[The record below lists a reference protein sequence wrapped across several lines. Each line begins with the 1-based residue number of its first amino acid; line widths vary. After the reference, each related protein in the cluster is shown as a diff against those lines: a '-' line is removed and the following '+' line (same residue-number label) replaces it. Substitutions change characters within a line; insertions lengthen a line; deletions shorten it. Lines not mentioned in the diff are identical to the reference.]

1 VKREDA
7 PRGHVLAQRAH
18 GALVLEQCREEG
30 HRRAR
35 AEETQGYLTV
45 PLPAEAGTVTGGIN
59 TAERLP
65 LLAVSGRDE
74 QKDA

>member
-1 VKREDA
+1 M
-7 PRGHVLAQRAH
+7 LAQRAH
-18 GALVLEQCREEG
+18 GALVLEQGREEG

-35 AEETQGYLTV
+35 AGATQGGLTV

-65 LLAVSGRDE
+65 LFAVSGRDE